1 MKNDEIYVIGHKK
14 PDSDSIVSA
23 IAYAYLLNQCGKKAV
38 AGRLGDINEETAYLL
53 DRFGYE
59 EPVLIEDARVRL
71 SEIELKQ
78 ADHILPGYTH
88 NIINLS
94 DTQDLVTVMW
104 ANESFDPEH
113 PDTFFEKV

>member
-78 ADHILPGYTH
+78 ADHTMIRWLFLFKNSRKMVAP
-88 NIINLS
+88 IRLQPS
-94 DTQDLVTVMW
+94 
-104 ANESFDPEH
+104 ANG
-113 PDTFFEKV
+113 